1 MTSFIIIVVIA
12 LFLVLVGFTIYRAE
26 AYDGMERIVICVA
39 GILISWLITSIL
51 FNLSSKGIEY
61 ASEEVE
67 QEISKILVLVFTP
80 INGIMFMPY
89 IAKLM
94 SKYKFDEITS
104 NELTKK
110 ILLLIAIII
119 ILFIIEVIYLKN
131 IQLGIL
137 NVANKM

>member
-1 MTSFIIIVVIA
+1 
-12 LFLVLVGFTIYRAE
+12 
-26 AYDGMERIVICVA
+26 
-39 GILISWLITSIL
+39 
-51 FNLSSKGIEY
+51 
-61 ASEEVE
+61 
-67 QEISKILVLVFTP
+67 
-80 INGIMFMPY
+80 MPY

-110 ILLLIAIII
+110 ILFLIVITI
-119 ILFIIEVIYLKN
+119 ILFIVEVMYLKN

>member
-26 AYDGMERIVICVA
+26 AYDGMERIVICAA

-61 ASEEVE
+61 ASAEVE
-67 QEISKILVLVFTP
+67 QEVSKILVLVFTP
-80 INGIMFMPY
+80 INGIIYMPY

-94 SKYKFDEITS
+94 SKYKFDEIKS
-104 NELTKK
+104 DELVKK
-110 ILLLIAIII
+110 IICLIII
-119 ILFIIEVIYLKN
+119 TILLFIVEVLYLKN